1 MELQVSTVK
10 VMPNLFNYAEILV
23 FTNFQNVYKVPNK
36 NFTTQ
41 LQILANVEFEVNE
54 KPIYFAGTKYYTGF
68 LICAFENGKIA
79 KISMDT
85 FKTDYNRKKL
95 IKAFNNEF
103 PLVFIEL
110 IEEDIDLFL
119 KSDILK
125 VMLFNTQLINP
136 VGSKTAKGVQVMKS
150 KNNSKIIAVKK
161 GYQVNVQDENYY
173 RKGLNVV
180 GFYLK
185 EGDKV

>member
-1 MELQVSTVK
+1 MQKYWFLPIFKTYIKYQIKILQPSFK
-10 VMPNLFNYAEILV
+10 L
-23 FTNFQNVYKVPNK
+23 
-36 NFTTQ
+36 
-41 LQILANVEFEVNE
+41 LANVEFEVNE

-110 IEEDIDLFL
+110 IGRGYRFIF
-119 KSDILK
+119 
-125 VMLFNTQLINP
+125 
-136 VGSKTAKGVQVMKS
+136 
-150 KNNSKIIAVKK
+150 KI
-161 GYQVNVQDENYY
+161 
-173 RKGLNVV
+173 
-180 GFYLK
+180 
-185 EGDKV
+185 

>member
-1 MELQVSTVK
+1 
-10 VMPNLFNYAEILV
+10 
-23 FTNFQNVYKVPNK
+23 
-36 NFTTQ
+36 
-41 LQILANVEFEVNE
+41 
-54 KPIYFAGTKYYTGF
+54 
-68 LICAFENGKIA
+68 
-79 KISMDT
+79 
-85 FKTDYNRKKL
+85 
-95 IKAFNNEF
+95 
-103 PLVFIEL
+103 
-110 IEEDIDLFL
+110 
-119 KSDILK
+119 
-125 VMLFNTQLINP
+125 MLFNTQLINP